1 MRKGV
6 NAIPRLLVEEQR
18 QAWCVPLTPV
28 LGRLNQVALLPANL
42 GEFQANEM
50 LSCLKGRGLT
60 LETPKLVL

>member
-6 NAIPRLLVEEQR
+6 NAIPRHLVEEQR
-18 QAWCVPLTPV
+18 QVWCVYVTPG
-28 LGRLNQVALLPANL
+28 LRRLNQVALLPANL

-50 LSCLKGRGLT
+50 LSYLKGRGLT